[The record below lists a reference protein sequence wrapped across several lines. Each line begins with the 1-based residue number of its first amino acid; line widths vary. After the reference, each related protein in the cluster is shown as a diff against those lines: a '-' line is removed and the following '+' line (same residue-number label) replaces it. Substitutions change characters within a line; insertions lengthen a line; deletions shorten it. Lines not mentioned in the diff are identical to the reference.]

1 MRFIFNWG
9 NLHQMADKQT
19 HTTKTVIDLFAG
31 AGGLSLGLFQAR
43 WKGPFTYEINAFENI
58 INTTNDNSIV
68 CDIEKF

>member
-1 MRFIFNWG
+1 
-9 NLHQMADKQT
+9 MAANQR
-19 HTTKTVIDLFAG
+19 HRASNTTTVIDLFAD

>member
-1 MRFIFNWG
+1 MLAN
-9 NLHQMADKQT
+9 QT
-19 HTTKTVIDLFAG
+19 HRASDTPTVIDLFAG

-43 WKGPFTYEINAFENI
+43 WKGPFTYEINAFENM